1 MQANRDSIMK
11 AKTGRCKTL
20 TVPDQ
25 LYRAD
30 YAGARYYLDL
40 FGASHLIPYEG
51 TNPVER
57 LLARVTLAFFDR
69 YVLGHA
75 DALETM
81 TRAGNVTGTAA
92 LVSGGQPPP

>member
-1 MQANRDSIMK
+1 MLFTQGSADTINPPWAS
-11 AKTGRCKTL
+11 L
-20 TVPDQ
+20 Q

-30 YAGARYYLDL
+30 RAGASYYLDL

-57 LLARVTLAFFDR
+57 LTARVTLAFFDR
-69 YVLGHA
+69 YVLGQP

-81 TRAGNVTGTAA
+81 TRDGNVAGAAA
-92 LVSGGQPPP
+92 LVSGGRPPP

>member
-1 MQANRDSIMK
+1 MLFTQGNADTINPPWMS
-11 AKTGRCKTL
+11 L
-20 TVPDQ
+20 Q

-40 FGASHLIPYEG
+40 FGASHLIPYQG

-57 LLARVTLAFFDR
+57 LLGRVTLAFFDR
-69 YVLGHA
+69 YVLGQT

-81 TRAGNVTGTAA
+81 THAGNVTGTAA
-92 LVSGGQPPP
+92 LVSASQPPP